1 VSIKGKLRRCEN
13 RKRFEPFERFEQEE
27 NYMIETEGLTGADT
41 LLRVLSH
48 MGVDRI
54 FASPGSEWSPVWEA
68 FAKAKAQSEGVPLYI
83 SSRHEEI
90 AVGMASGFAK
100 STGKLPAVMIHT
112 TVGALHATM
121 ALRGA
126 LHEQVPMVVFTG
138 ESLGFGEEA
147 GPDVGAQWLGALAD
161 IGGPAR
167 LVDRCVKWS
176 YGINAKSLLP
186 STIQR
191 ACQLAMGT
199 PKGPVFVS
207 IPMEYLFDKM
217 TKNAAA
223 DNVPVPAPMA
233 DPAALDGLA
242 ATLAEAKNPLIIT
255 EEAGRS
261 TVTVQKLVELA
272 ELLGAG
278 VVESRASSYVNFPRT
293 HPLHAGFEP
302 QEFLQEADAILL
314 LGVIAPWHP
323 ASKKLPPETKVA
335 VLSDNPLRA
344 DLPYWGYPVTQILTG
359 EIESSMKY
367 FVEAVKKR
375 VTKGNSDATRRAE
388 SWRSRHEKRKAEWKE
403 EALRRKEQKP
413 IDTRWVTYELA
424 QVMPSDA
431 LVVEETITHR
441 LSIHRYLD
449 MLKPGTFFAGSIGGL
464 GTGTGTA
471 LGVKAAFPK
480 RPVLCLIGDGAFN
493 YDPGLAALGVC
504 QEHNL
509 PIMIVLYNN
518 FGYHSQKSGVPRFFP
533 DGFAVKNRDFI
544 GISISPSPDYAMVTR
559 AFDGYGEKVEEPD
572 EVRAALQRG
581 LKAITAGQMALIDIR
596 LAKAA
601 ETNERPDRAN

>member
-1 VSIKGKLRRCEN
+1 
-13 RKRFEPFERFEQEE
+13 
-27 NYMIETEGLTGADT
+27 MIETEGLTGADT

-54 FASPGSEWSPVWEA
+54 FSSPGSEWSPVWEA
-68 FAKAKAQSEGVPLYI
+68 FAKAKAQSEGVPQYI
-83 SSRHEEI
+83 SSRHEEV
-90 AVGMASGFAK
+90 AVGMASGYAK
-100 STGKLPAVMIHT
+100 STGKLAAVMIHT

-126 LHEQVPMVVFTG
+126 LHEQIPMVVFTG
-138 ESLGFGEEA
+138 ESLGFGEEP

-161 IGGPAR
+161 IGGPAQ

-176 YGINAKSLLP
+176 YGVNAKSLLP

-207 IPMEYLFDKM
+207 LPMEYLFDKM

-223 DNVPVPAPMA
+223 ENVPIAAPMA
-233 DPAALDGLA
+233 DLA
-242 ATLAEAKNPLIIT
+242 AIEELAASLAGAKNPIVIT
-255 EEAGRS
+255 EEAGRDPG
-261 TVTVQKLVELA
+261 VVEKLVELA

-278 VVESRASSYVNFPRT
+278 VVESRASSYINFPRT

-302 QEFLQEADAILL
+302 VEFLQEADVILL
-314 LGVIAPWHP
+314 LGVVTPWHP
-323 ASKKLPPETKVA
+323 ASRKLNPGTKVA
-335 VLSDNPLRA
+335 VLSDNPLRSE
-344 DLPYWGYPVTQILTG
+344 LPYWGYPVNQILTG
-359 EIESSMKY
+359 EIDSSMKHLL
-367 FVEAVKKR
+367 EAVKKK
-375 VTKGNSDATRRAE
+375 VSKGNSDAARRAE
-388 SWRSRHEKRKAEWKE
+388 TWRDRHTARRASWQEDALKRKD
-403 EALRRKEQKP
+403 QKP
-413 IDTRWVTYELA
+413 IDTLWVTHELA
-424 QVMPSDA
+424 QIIPSDA
-431 LVVEETITHR
+431 IVVEETITHR

-449 MLKPGTFFAGSIGGL
+449 MLKPGTFFAGCIGGL

-471 LGVKAAFPK
+471 LGVKAANPK

-493 YDPGLAALGVC
+493 YDPGMAALGVC

-509 PIMIVLYNN
+509 PIMIVLFNN
-518 FGYHSQKSGVPRFFP
+518 YGYHSQKSGVPRFFP
-533 DGFAVKNRDFI
+533 DGYAVKNQDFI
-544 GISISPSPDYAMVTR
+544 GISINPSPDYAMIAR
-559 AFDGYGEKVEEPD
+559 AFDGYGEKVDEPG

-581 LKAITAGQMALIDIR
+581 LKAVAGGQMALIDVR

-601 ETNERPDRAN
+601 ESNERPDRAN

>member
-1 VSIKGKLRRCEN
+1 
-13 RKRFEPFERFEQEE
+13 
-27 NYMIETEGLTGADT
+27 
-41 LLRVLSH
+41 
-48 MGVDRI
+48 MGIDRI
-54 FASPGSEWSPVWEA
+54 FSSPGSEWAPVWEA

-83 SSRHEEI
+83 SSRHEEV
-90 AVGMASGFAK
+90 AVGMASGYAK

-126 LHEQVPMVVFTG
+126 LHEQIPMVVFTG

-167 LVDRCVKWS
+167 LVERCVKWS
-176 YGINAKSLLP
+176 YGVNAKSLLP

-191 ACQLAMGT
+191 ACQLAMSA

-207 IPMEYLFDKM
+207 LPMEYLFDKM

-223 DNVPVPAPMA
+223 ENVVIPAPVA
-233 DPAALDGLA
+233 DPAAVEDLA
-242 ATLAEAKNPLIIT
+242 ALLAGAKNPLIIT
-255 EEAGRS
+255 EEAGRDPA
-261 TVTVQKLVELA
+261 VVEKLVELA

-314 LGVIAPWHP
+314 LGVVEPWPP
-323 ASKKLPPETKVA
+323 ASKNLNPATKVA
-335 VLSDNPLRA
+335 VLSDNPRRSE
-344 DLPYWGYPVTQILTG
+344 LPYWGFPVSQIVTG
-359 EIESSMKY
+359 EIDSSMKY
-367 FVEAVKKR
+367 LLDAVKRKL
-375 VTKGNSDATRRAE
+375 TKGNNDAARRAE
-388 SWRSRHEKRKAEWKE
+388 IWRGRHEARRASWKE
-403 EALRRKEQKP
+403 DAVRRREQKP
-413 IDTRWVTYELA
+413 LDTRWVTYELS
-424 QVMPSDA
+424 QMISPDTI
-431 LVVEETITHR
+431 VVEETITHR

-449 MLKPGTFFAGSIGGL
+449 MLKPGSFFAGCIGGL

-471 LGVKAAFPK
+471 LGVKAANPK

-509 PIMIVLYNN
+509 PMMIVLYNN
-518 FGYHSQKSGVPRFFP
+518 YGYHSQKSGVPRFFP
-533 DGFAVKNRDFI
+533 DGFAVKNQDFI
-544 GISISPSPDYAMVTR
+544 GISINPSPDYAMIAR
-559 AFDGYGEKVEEPD
+559 AFEGYGEKVEEPG

-581 LKAITAGQMALIDIR
+581 LKALSGGQMALIDVR

>member
-1 VSIKGKLRRCEN
+1 
-13 RKRFEPFERFEQEE
+13 
-27 NYMIETEGLTGADT
+27 MIETEGLTGAET

-54 FASPGSEWSPVWEA
+54 FSSPGSEWSPVWEA

-83 SSRHEEI
+83 SSRHEEV
-90 AVGMASGFAK
+90 AVGMASGYAK

-126 LHEQVPMVVFTG
+126 LHEQIPMVVFTG

-176 YGINAKSLLP
+176 YGVNAKSLLP

-207 IPMEYLFDKM
+207 LPMEYLFDKM
-217 TKNAAA
+217 TKNATAE
-223 DNVPVPAPMA
+223 NVPIPAPMA
-233 DPAALDGLA
+233 NTAAIEELA
-242 ATLAEAKNPLIIT
+242 MLLAGAKNPLIIT
-255 EEAGRS
+255 EEAGRDPG
-261 TVTVQKLVELA
+261 VVEKLVELA

-314 LGVIAPWHP
+314 LGVVAPWHP
-323 ASKKLPPETKVA
+323 ASKKLNPVTKVA
-335 VLSDNPLRA
+335 VLSDNPLRS
-344 DLPYWGYPVTQILTG
+344 DLPYWGFPVNQILTG
-359 EIESSMKY
+359 DIESSVKHLL
-367 FVEAVKKR
+367 ESVKKR
-375 VTKGNSDATRRAE
+375 IAKGNSNATRRAE
-388 SWRSRHEKRKAEWKE
+388 SWRSRHEARKASWKE
-403 EALRRKEQKP
+403 DALRRKEQKP

-424 QVMPSDA
+424 QVIPADA
-431 LVVEETITHR
+431 MVVEETITHR

-449 MLKPGTFFAGSIGGL
+449 MLKPGTFFAGCIGGL

-471 LGVKAAFPK
+471 LGVKAANPK
-480 RPVLCLIGDGAFN
+480 RQVLCLIGDGAFN

-509 PIMIVLYNN
+509 PILIVLYNN
-518 FGYHSQKSGVPRFFP
+518 YGYHSQKSGVPRFFP
-533 DGFAVKNRDFI
+533 NGFAVKNQDFI
-544 GISISPSPDYAMVTR
+544 GISINPSPDYAMIAR
-559 AFDGYGEKVEEPD
+559 AFDGYGEKVEDPS

-581 LKAITAGQMALIDIR
+581 LKAVAAGQMALIDIR

>member
-1 VSIKGKLRRCEN
+1 
-13 RKRFEPFERFEQEE
+13 
-27 NYMIETEGLTGADT
+27 MIETEGMSGADT
-41 LLRVLSH
+41 LLRVLAQ
-48 MGVDRI
+48 MGIDRI
-54 FASPGSEWSPVWEA
+54 FSSPGSEWAPVWEA

-83 SSRHEEI
+83 STRHEEV
-90 AVGMASGFAK
+90 AVGMASGYAK

-126 LHEQVPMVVFTG
+126 LHEQIPMVVFTG
-138 ESLGFGEEA
+138 ESLGFGEET

-167 LVDRCVKWS
+167 LVERCVKWS
-176 YGINAKSLLP
+176 YGVNAKSLLP

-191 ACQLAMGT
+191 ACQLAMSA

-207 IPMEYLFDKM
+207 LPMEYLFEKM

-223 DNVPVPAPMA
+223 ENVPIPAPVA
-233 DPAALDGLA
+233 DSSAIEEL
-242 ATLAEAKNPLIIT
+242 ATLLAGAKNPLIIT
-255 EEAGRS
+255 EEAGRDPA
-261 TVTVQKLVELA
+261 VVDKLVELA
-272 ELLGAG
+272 ELVGAG

-314 LGVIAPWHP
+314 LGVVVPWHP
-323 ASKKLPPETKVA
+323 ASKKLNPATKVA
-335 VLSDNPLRA
+335 VLSDNPLRSE
-344 DLPYWGYPVTQILTG
+344 LPYWGFPVSQIVTG
-359 EIESSMKY
+359 DVGSSINHLLD
-367 FVEAVKKR
+367 AVKR
-375 VTKGNSDATRRAE
+375 NLQKGNNDAARRAVT
-388 SWRSRHEKRKAEWKE
+388 WRGRHEARRASWKE
-403 EALRRKEQKP
+403 EAVRRQEQKP
-413 IDTRWVTYELA
+413 LDTRWVTYELA
-424 QVMPSDA
+424 QVIPPDA
-431 LVVEETITHR
+431 IVVEETITHR

-449 MLKPGTFFAGSIGGL
+449 MLKPGAFFAGCIGGL

-471 LGVKAAFPK
+471 LGVKAANPK

-518 FGYHSQKSGVPRFFP
+518 YGYHSQKSGVPRFFP
-533 DGFAVKNRDFI
+533 DGFAVKNQDFI
-544 GISISPSPDYAMVTR
+544 GISINPSPDYAMIAR
-559 AFDGYGEKVEEPD
+559 AFEGYGEKVEEPA

-581 LKAITAGQMALIDIR
+581 LKALAGGQMALIDVR

>member
-1 VSIKGKLRRCEN
+1 
-13 RKRFEPFERFEQEE
+13 
-27 NYMIETEGLTGADT
+27 MIETKGLSGADT

-90 AVGMASGFAK
+90 AVGMASGYAK

-126 LHEQVPMVVFTG
+126 LHEQIPMVVFTG
-138 ESLGFGEEA
+138 ESLGFGEEE

-176 YGINAKSLLP
+176 YGVNAKSLLP

-191 ACQLAMGT
+191 ACQLAVGF

-207 IPMEYLFDKM
+207 LPMEYLFDKM
-217 TKNAAA
+217 TKNATA

-233 DPAALDGLA
+233 DPSSIDELAALLA
-242 ATLAEAKNPLIIT
+242 GAKNPLIIT

-261 TVTVQKLVELA
+261 VSVVEKLVELA

-293 HPLHAGFEP
+293 HLLHAGFEP
-302 QEFLQEADAILL
+302 QEFLQEADVIFL
-314 LGVIAPWHP
+314 LGVITPWHP
-323 ASKKLPPETKVA
+323 ASRALAAGARVA
-335 VLSDNPLRA
+335 VLSENPLRA
-344 DLPYWGYPVTQILTG
+344 DLPYWGYPVNQILTG
-359 EIESSMKY
+359 EIESSIKY
-367 FVEAVKKR
+367 LIERVKTKVIKANGDVVGKKETWRKR
-375 VTKGNSDATRRAE
+375 YEERTAK
-388 SWRSRHEKRKAEWKE
+388 WKE
-403 EALRRKEQKP
+403 EALVRKEQKP

-424 QVMPSDA
+424 QVLPPDA
-431 LVVEETITHR
+431 VIIEETITHR
-441 LSIHRYLD
+441 LSIHRYLN
-449 MLKPGTFFAGSIGGL
+449 MLKPGSFFAGCIGGL

-504 QEHNL
+504 QEHQL

-518 FGYHSQKSGVPRFFP
+518 YGYHSQKSGVPRFFP
-533 DGFAVKNRDFI
+533 DGFAVRNQDFI
-544 GISISPSPDYAMVTR
+544 GISINPSPDYATVAR
-559 AFDGYGEKVEEPD
+559 AFDGYGEKVEEPG

-581 LKAITAGQMALIDIR
+581 LKAIAGGQFALIDVR

-601 ETNERPDRAN
+601 ESNERPDRAN

>member
-1 VSIKGKLRRCEN
+1 
-13 RKRFEPFERFEQEE
+13 
-27 NYMIETEGLTGADT
+27 MIETEGLTGADT

-54 FASPGSEWSPVWEA
+54 FSSPGSEWSPVWEA
-68 FAKAKAQSEGVPLYI
+68 FAKAKAQSEGVPQYI
-83 SSRHEEI
+83 SSRHEEV
-90 AVGMASGFAK
+90 AVGMASGYAK
-100 STGKLPAVMIHT
+100 STGKLAAVMIHT

-126 LHEQVPMVVFTG
+126 LHEQIPMVVFTG
-138 ESLGFGEEA
+138 ESLGFGEET

-176 YGINAKSLLP
+176 YGVNAKSLLP

-207 IPMEYLFDKM
+207 LPMEYLFDKM

-223 DNVPVPAPMA
+223 ENVPIPAPMA
-233 DPAALDGLA
+233 DPAAIEELA
-242 ATLAEAKNPLIIT
+242 ASLAAAKNPVIIT
-255 EEAGRS
+255 EEAGRDPA
-261 TVTVQKLVELA
+261 VVEKLVELA

-278 VVESRASSYVNFPRT
+278 VVESRASSYINFPRT
-293 HPLHAGFEP
+293 HPLHGGFEP
-302 QEFLQEADAILL
+302 VEFLQDADVILL
-314 LGVIAPWHP
+314 LGVITPWHP
-323 ASKKLPPETKVA
+323 ASKKLNPGTKVA
-335 VLSDNPLRA
+335 VLSDNPLRSE
-344 DLPYWGYPVTQILTG
+344 LPYWGYPVNQILTG
-359 EIESSMKY
+359 EIDSSMKHLL
-367 FVEAVKKR
+367 EAVKKQ
-375 VTKGNSDATRRAE
+375 VAKGNSDAARRTETWRDRHTARRA
-388 SWRSRHEKRKAEWKE
+388 SWQEDALKRKD
-403 EALRRKEQKP
+403 QKP
-413 IDTRWVTYELA
+413 IDTRWVTHELA
-424 QVMPSDA
+424 QVIPADA
-431 LVVEETITHR
+431 IVVEETITHR

-449 MLKPGTFFAGSIGGL
+449 MLKPGTFFAGCIGGL

-471 LGVKAAFPK
+471 LGVKAANPK

-493 YDPGLAALGVC
+493 YDPGMAALGVC

-509 PIMIVLYNN
+509 PIMIVLFNN
-518 FGYHSQKSGVPRFFP
+518 YGYHSQKSGVPRFFP
-533 DGFAVKNRDFI
+533 DGFAVKNQDFI
-544 GISISPSPDYAMVTR
+544 GISINPSPDYAMIAR
-559 AFDGYGEKVEEPD
+559 AFDGYGEKVEEPG

-581 LKAITAGQMALIDIR
+581 LKAVAGGQMVLIDVR

-601 ETNERPDRAN
+601 ESNERPDRAN

>member
-1 VSIKGKLRRCEN
+1 
-13 RKRFEPFERFEQEE
+13 
-27 NYMIETEGLTGADT
+27 
-41 LLRVLSH
+41 
-48 MGVDRI
+48 
-54 FASPGSEWSPVWEA
+54 
-68 FAKAKAQSEGVPLYI
+68 
-83 SSRHEEI
+83 
-90 AVGMASGFAK
+90 MASGYAK

-138 ESLGFGEEA
+138 ESLGFGEEP
-147 GPDVGAQWLGALAD
+147 GPDAGAQWLGALAD

-176 YGINAKSLLP
+176 YGVNAKSLLP

-191 ACQLAMGT
+191 ACQLAVGS
-199 PKGPVFVS
+199 PKGPVFVP

-217 TKNAAA
+217 TKNASAE
-223 DNVPVPAPMA
+223 NVPVPAPMA
-233 DPAALDGLA
+233 DPAAIEELA
-242 ATLAEAKNPLIIT
+242 ATLANAKNPVIIT

-261 TVTVQKLVELA
+261 TAVVEKLVELA

-278 VVESRASSYVNFPRT
+278 VIESRASGYVNFPRN
-293 HPLHAGFEP
+293 HPLHGGFEP
-302 QEFLQEADAILL
+302 QEFLQEADFILL
-314 LGVIAPWHP
+314 LGVITPWHP
-323 ASKKLPPETKVA
+323 ASKKLGQGTKVA
-335 VLSDNPLRA
+335 VLSEDPLRS
-344 DLPYWGYPVTQILTG
+344 DLPYWGYPVNQILTG
-359 EIESSMKY
+359 EIESSFKHLL
-367 FVEAVKKR
+367 ECVKKR
-375 VTKGNSDATRRAE
+375 VSKGNTDATRRAE
-388 SWRSRHEKRKAEWKE
+388 TWRSRHEKRKAAWKE
-403 EALRRKEQKP
+403 EALIRKDQKP
-413 IDTRWVTYELA
+413 IDTRWITYELA
-424 QVMPSDA
+424 QVLPPDA

-449 MLKPGTFFAGSIGGL
+449 MLKPGTFFAGCIGGL

-471 LGVKAAFPK
+471 LGVKAAYPK

-504 QEHNL
+504 QEHQL
-509 PIMIVLYNN
+509 PIMIVLFNN
-518 FGYHSQKSGVPRFFP
+518 YGYHSQKSGVPRFFP
-533 DGFAVKNRDFI
+533 DGFAVRNQDFV
-544 GISISPSPDYAMVTR
+544 GISINPSPDYATVAR
-559 AFDGYGEKVEEPD
+559 AFDGYGEKVEEPG

-581 LKAITAGQMALIDIR
+581 LKAIAGGQMALIDIR

>member
-1 VSIKGKLRRCEN
+1 
-13 RKRFEPFERFEQEE
+13 
-27 NYMIETEGLTGADT
+27 MIETEGMTGADT
-41 LLRVLSH
+41 LLRVLAQ
-48 MGVDRI
+48 MGIDRI
-54 FASPGSEWSPVWEA
+54 FSSPGSEWAPVWEA

-83 SSRHEEI
+83 SSRHEEV
-90 AVGMASGFAK
+90 AVGMASGYAK

-126 LHEQVPMVVFTG
+126 LHEQIPMVVFTG

-167 LVDRCVKWS
+167 LVERCVKWS
-176 YGINAKSLLP
+176 YGVNAKSLLP

-191 ACQLAMGT
+191 ACQLAMSA

-207 IPMEYLFDKM
+207 LPMEYLFDKM

-223 DNVPVPAPMA
+223 DNVPIPPPIA
-233 DPAALDGLA
+233 DPVAVEDLAALLA
-242 ATLAEAKNPLIIT
+242 GAKNPLIIT
-255 EEAGRS
+255 EEAGRDPA
-261 TVTVQKLVELA
+261 VVEKLVELA
-272 ELLGAG
+272 EVLGAG
-278 VVESRASSYVNFPRT
+278 VVESRASSYINFPRT

-314 LGVIAPWHP
+314 LGVVVPWHP
-323 ASKKLPPETKVA
+323 ASKKLNPATKVA
-335 VLSDNPLRA
+335 VLSDNPLRSE
-344 DLPYWGYPVTQILTG
+344 LPYWGFPVSQIVTG
-359 EIESSMKY
+359 DIDSSMKHLLD
-367 FVEAVKKR
+367 AVKRKLN
-375 VTKGNSDATRRAE
+375 KGNNDAARHAETWRGRHEARRA
-388 SWRSRHEKRKAEWKE
+388 SWKE
-403 EALRRKEQKP
+403 DAVRRQEQKP
-413 IDTRWVTYELA
+413 LDTRWVTYELA
-424 QVMPSDA
+424 QVIPADA
-431 LVVEETITHR
+431 IVVEETITHR

-449 MLKPGTFFAGSIGGL
+449 MLKPGSFFAGCIGGL

-471 LGVKAAFPK
+471 LGVKAANPK

-518 FGYHSQKSGVPRFFP
+518 YGYHSQKSGVPRFFP
-533 DGFAVKNRDFI
+533 DGFAVKNQDFI
-544 GISISPSPDYAMVTR
+544 GISINPSPDYAMIAR
-559 AFDGYGEKVEEPD
+559 AFEGYGEKVEEPG

-581 LKAITAGQMALIDIR
+581 LKALAGGQTALIDVR

>member
-1 VSIKGKLRRCEN
+1 
-13 RKRFEPFERFEQEE
+13 
-27 NYMIETEGLTGADT
+27 MIETEGMTGADT
-41 LLRVLSH
+41 LLRVLAQ

-54 FASPGSEWSPVWEA
+54 FSSPGSEWAPVWEA

-83 SSRHEEI
+83 SSRHEEV
-90 AVGMASGFAK
+90 AVGMASGYAK

-126 LHEQVPMVVFTG
+126 LHEQIPMVVFTG

-167 LVDRCVKWS
+167 LVERCVKWS
-176 YGINAKSLLP
+176 YGVNAKSLLP

-191 ACQLAMGT
+191 ACQLAMSAS
-199 PKGPVFVS
+199 KGPVFVS
-207 IPMEYLFDKM
+207 LPMEYLFDKM

-223 DNVPVPAPMA
+223 ENVAIPAPVA
-233 DPAALDGLA
+233 DPAAVEDLA
-242 ATLAEAKNPLIIT
+242 ALLAGAKNPLIIT
-255 EEAGRS
+255 EEAGRDPA
-261 TVTVQKLVELA
+261 VVDKLVELA

-278 VVESRASSYVNFPRT
+278 VVESRASSYVNFSRT

-314 LGVIAPWHP
+314 LGVVVPWHP
-323 ASKKLPPETKVA
+323 ASKKLNPATKIA
-335 VLSDNPLRA
+335 VLSDNPLRSE
-344 DLPYWGYPVTQILTG
+344 LPYWGFPVSQIVTG
-359 EIESSMKY
+359 EIDSSMKY
-367 FVEAVKKR
+367 LLDAVKRKL
-375 VTKGNSDATRRAE
+375 TKGNNDAARRGETWRGRHEARRA
-388 SWRSRHEKRKAEWKE
+388 SWKE
-403 EALRRKEQKP
+403 DAVRRQEQKP
-413 IDTRWVTYELA
+413 LDTRWVTYELA
-424 QVMPSDA
+424 QVIPPDA
-431 LVVEETITHR
+431 IVVEETITHR

-449 MLKPGTFFAGSIGGL
+449 MLKPGSFFAGCIGGL

-471 LGVKAAFPK
+471 LGVKAANPK

-518 FGYHSQKSGVPRFFP
+518 YGYHSQKSGVPRFFP
-533 DGFAVKNRDFI
+533 DGFAVKNQDFI
-544 GISISPSPDYAMVTR
+544 GISINPSPDYAMIAR
-559 AFDGYGEKVEEPD
+559 AFEGYGEKVEEPG

-581 LKAITAGQMALIDIR
+581 LKALASGQMALIDVR

>member
-1 VSIKGKLRRCEN
+1 L
-13 RKRFEPFERFEQEE
+13 KRLERFEQEE
-27 NYMIETEGLTGADT
+27 TGMIETEGITGADT
-41 LLRVLSH
+41 LLRVLAQ
-48 MGVDRI
+48 MGIDRI
-54 FASPGSEWSPVWEA
+54 FSSPGSEWAPVWEA

-83 SSRHEEI
+83 SSRHEEV
-90 AVGMASGFAK
+90 AVGMASGYAK

-126 LHEQVPMVVFTG
+126 LHEQIPMVVFTG

-167 LVDRCVKWS
+167 LVERCVKWS
-176 YGINAKSLLP
+176 YGVNAKSLLP

-191 ACQLAMGT
+191 ACQLAMSA

-207 IPMEYLFDKM
+207 LPMEYLFDKM

-223 DNVPVPAPMA
+223 DNVPIPPPIA
-233 DPAALDGLA
+233 DPVAIEDLAALLA
-242 ATLAEAKNPLIIT
+242 GAKNPLIIT
-255 EEAGRS
+255 EEAGRDPA
-261 TVTVQKLVELA
+261 VVEKLVKLA
-272 ELLGAG
+272 EVLGAG

-302 QEFLQEADAILL
+302 QEFLQQADAILL
-314 LGVIAPWHP
+314 LGVVVPWHP
-323 ASKKLPPETKVA
+323 ASKKLNPATKVA
-335 VLSDNPLRA
+335 VLSDNPLRSE
-344 DLPYWGYPVTQILTG
+344 LPYWGFPVSQIVTG
-359 EIESSMKY
+359 DIDSSMKHLLD
-367 FVEAVKKR
+367 AVQRKLNR
-375 VTKGNSDATRRAE
+375 SNNDAARRTEIWRGRHEVRRA
-388 SWRSRHEKRKAEWKE
+388 SWKE
-403 EALRRKEQKP
+403 DAVRRQEQKP
-413 IDTRWVTYELA
+413 LDTRWVTYELA
-424 QVMPSDA
+424 QVIPADA
-431 LVVEETITHR
+431 IVVEETITHR

-449 MLKPGTFFAGSIGGL
+449 MLKPGSFFAGCIGGL

-471 LGVKAAFPK
+471 LGVKAANPK

-518 FGYHSQKSGVPRFFP
+518 YGYHSQKSGVPRFFP
-533 DGFAVKNRDFI
+533 DGFAVKNQDFI
-544 GISISPSPDYAMVTR
+544 GISINPSPDYAMIAR
-559 AFDGYGEKVEEPD
+559 AFEGYGEKVEEPG

-581 LKAITAGQMALIDIR
+581 LKALAGGQMALIDVR
-596 LAKAA
+596 LAKAT